1 LIACFIRKALNE
13 ALAFVLLT
21 IQRQG
26 RIGHSLRRTF
36 SPSELNQDADIA
48 GTRRN
53 QRLEA
58 KERKSLH
65 GIRRSPVSIPVV
77 A

>member
-13 ALAFVLLT
+13 ALVFLLRT
-21 IQRQG
+21 IQRQR

-58 KERKSLH
+58 KERKSLY